1 MALLTRIGMN
11 PLEPLLLQLPITH
24 QVVLAALTCEKMLP
38 AISKFEELESK
49 RGCPLFEEATA
60 AMLAFGLSR
69 ALPMTAYQ
77 QLQDQL
83 AAFWPDLDESDND
96 FASYAFDACGALSEA
111 LLLVEEQASTH
122 LLNCLTAATD
132 TVDMYVQDLQE
143 LHLSPSDLNAFIDAS
158 PTMKQERQR
167 QQVLTQELLG
177 RATLDDEFISQ
188 LRRLNEQAPLV
199 DFARLP
205 PDSWR

>member
-1 MALLTRIGMN
+1 MN
-11 PLEPLLLQLPITH
+11 PLEPLLFRLPITH
-24 QVVLAALTCEKMLP
+24 QAVLAALTCEKMLP
-38 AISKFEELESK
+38 AISRFDEPESK
-49 RGCPLFEEATA
+49 RGRPLFEEAIA

-69 ALPMTAYQ
+69 ALPITAYQ

-83 AAFWPDLDESDND
+83 AAFWPDLDKSDND

-111 LLLVEEQASTH
+111 LLLVEEQGVAH

-143 LHLSPSDLNAFIDAS
+143 LTLSPGDLNAFIDAS
-158 PTMKQERQR
+158 PTMKQERHR
-167 QQVLTQELLG
+167 QQVLTQELLE
-177 RATLDDEFISQ
+177 RAALDDEFLTH
-188 LRRLNEQAPLV
+188 LRQLNEQAPLV

-205 PDSWR
+205 PDSCR